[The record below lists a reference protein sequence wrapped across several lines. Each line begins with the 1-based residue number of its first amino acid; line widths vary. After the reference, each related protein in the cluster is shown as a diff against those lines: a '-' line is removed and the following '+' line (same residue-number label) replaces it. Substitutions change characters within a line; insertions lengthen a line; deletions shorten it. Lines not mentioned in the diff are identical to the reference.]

1 MIYVISILLV
11 GIGIYGLLTQKNLF
25 KHLVSLTI
33 IDTAVNLFVIAL
45 GYKEGNAPIYTDK
58 VTNFSLNFVDPLP
71 QALVLTAIV
80 IGVGVLALGASLLV
94 RIKERHSSLDLEE
107 MKGVKE

>member
-1 MIYVISILLV
+1 MVYMISIILMGV
-11 GIGIYGLLTQKNLF
+11 GVYGLLTQKNLF

-33 IDTAVNLFVIAL
+33 IDTAVNIFIIAL
-45 GYKEGNAPIYTDK
+45 GYTGGEAPIYTEK
-58 VTNFSLNFVDPLP
+58 FSYFSFNFVDPLP

-94 RIKERHSSLDLEE
+94 RIKEKHSSIDIED